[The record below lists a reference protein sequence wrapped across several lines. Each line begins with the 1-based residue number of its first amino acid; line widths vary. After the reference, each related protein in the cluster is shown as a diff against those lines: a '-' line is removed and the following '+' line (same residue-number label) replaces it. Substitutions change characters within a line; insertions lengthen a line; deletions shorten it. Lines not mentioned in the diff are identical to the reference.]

1 MNFFQQFILYSFV
14 PIFSFFLLERFFFAY
29 YFKKTERRKNFI
41 RNTKF
46 LHPNNI
52 SKFRYP
58 VGVLCVVVYHFFSP
72 QLALFIWGISMISD
86 ITDGTIARH
95 YKMSTPQGASID
107 PLSDKLML
115 IPPLVYLVYLE
126 VANIWLVSTFVILDL
141 GGQYLRRFK
150 AEKRANVF
158 GKAKAFLIV
167 ICVGL
172 AYVQLTYWGK
182 VYWDFSD
189 RLLVVIIGLSVASIF
204 FRFIPNNWYGN
215 FLTFT
220 NFSCGV
226 AGIILIASGFR
237 VEYAFLLIFFG
248 QFLDLYDGRAVR
260 RWGGTLRGEL
270 YDDIADGTNF
280 GGTVAFIVL
289 ATVKNWWFSIPLA
302 LIYLYCTIYRLYR
315 FIKNKREQNI
325 ASDKGV
331 STFVGMPSP
340 AGAFFVSSSLIL
352 LEQPYFF
359 DLNLLTEM
367 ILKIAIVLFSSFL
380 MISKISY
387 IHFAQ
392 EIIPRIPNIIQAVS
406 MIGII
411 LLILWS
417 LKYSDFFL
425 LVLLFWI
432 ISVTYLI
439 FGNCLH

>member
-1 MNFFQQFILYSFV
+1 
-14 PIFSFFLLERFFFAY
+14 
-29 YFKKTERRKNFI
+29 
-41 RNTKF
+41 
-46 LHPNNI
+46 
-52 SKFRYP
+52 
-58 VGVLCVVVYHFFSP
+58 
-72 QLALFIWGISMISD
+72 
-86 ITDGTIARH
+86 
-95 YKMSTPQGASID
+95 MSTPQGASID

-411 LLILWS
+411 LDEIAKRYYRVL
-417 LKYSDFFL
+417 FFFF
-425 LVLLFWI
+425 V
-432 ISVTYLI
+432 
-439 FGNCLH
+439 

>member
-158 GKAKAFLIV
+158 GKAKPTQITIKKA
-167 ICVGL
+167 
-172 AYVQLTYWGK
+172 
-182 VYWDFSD
+182 
-189 RLLVVIIGLSVASIF
+189 
-204 FRFIPNNWYGN
+204 
-215 FLTFT
+215 
-220 NFSCGV
+220 
-226 AGIILIASGFR
+226 
-237 VEYAFLLIFFG
+237 
-248 QFLDLYDGRAVR
+248 
-260 RWGGTLRGEL
+260 
-270 YDDIADGTNF
+270 
-280 GGTVAFIVL
+280 
-289 ATVKNWWFSIPLA
+289 LA
-302 LIYLYCTIYRLYR
+302 LPNTLARFSALNRRKYCPP
-315 FIKNKREQNI
+315 K
-325 ASDKGV
+325 
-331 STFVGMPSP
+331 
-340 AGAFFVSSSLIL
+340 
-352 LEQPYFF
+352 
-359 DLNLLTEM
+359 
-367 ILKIAIVLFSSFL
+367 
-380 MISKISY
+380 SKITKVLTSQ
-387 IHFAQ
+387 IFAT
-392 EIIPRIPNIIQAVS
+392 S
-406 MIGII
+406 
-411 LLILWS
+411 
-417 LKYSDFFL
+417 K
-425 LVLLFWI
+425 
-432 ISVTYLI
+432 
-439 FGNCLH
+439 

>member
-352 LEQPYFF
+352 LGKPPIF
-359 DLNLLTEM
+359 D
-367 ILKIAIVLFSSFL
+367 S
-380 MISKISY
+380 
-387 IHFAQ
+387 
-392 EIIPRIPNIIQAVS
+392 R
-406 MIGII
+406 
-411 LLILWS
+411 
-417 LKYSDFFL
+417 
-425 LVLLFWI
+425 
-432 ISVTYLI
+432 
-439 FGNCLH
+439 